1 MPFLRI
7 FSRGLI
13 MTLQTS
19 SVASISP
26 IQSADLLLVDPSPE
40 AAALAATLKST
51 YRVAATGSAD
61 VAKQFLRRYSPA
73 VVVTELDLQ
82 GSDGIEICREAKLS
96 AAAPPVLVTTA
107 ATERV
112 PDALVA
118 GCDGVLLKPF
128 APNLL
133 YARIGRLLRARGE
146 ALRERAKWQRAKAA
160 FLIEHSQRVLTGTN
174 IVWPDAYCPSCGKGD
189 LVSFDAASYRR
200 MWYACLPCRKVW
212 MATKR
217 EVQAPRIVSGDGI

>member
-1 MPFLRI
+1 
-7 FSRGLI
+7 
-13 MTLQTS
+13 MTLSTACEDVERTS
-19 SVASISP
+19 I
-26 IQSADLLLVDPSPE
+26 LFVDPD
-40 AAALAATLKST
+40 AAELYLPSLRASLDVSAVSSEDQAIRALATFHPTLII
-51 YRVAATGSAD
+51 
-61 VAKQFLRRYSPA
+61 
-73 VVVTELDLQ
+73 TELTLPE
-82 GSDGIEICREAKLS
+82 GDGVSVCRQSKAF
-96 AAAPPVLVTTA
+96 APNPPSVLVTTA
-107 ATERV
+107 VPERV
-112 PDALVA
+112 PDALLA

-133 YARIGRLLRARGE
+133 YARIGRLLRQRAD
-146 ALRERAKWQRAKAA
+146 ALRERAIWQRAKAA

-217 EVQAPRIVSGDGI
+217 EVQAPRIVSGDGIGD